1 MDDKARKR
9 AEALISEGVVKFER
23 QHMGRGPE
31 DARAY
36 IVDDMV
42 IVRLRGVLT
51 PAERQLAQGGPEQAG
66 AEERGRALVKQMRS
80 ELIERSSDILD
91 GIILSVLGRTVRSM
105 HTDISTATGE
115 RVIVF
120 ILDAERE
127 SLADAA
133 PADSA

>member
-1 MDDKARKR
+1 MDGKTKKR
-9 AEALISEGVVKFER
+9 AEALISESVVKFER

-31 DARAY
+31 DARTY

-51 PAERQLAQGGPEQAG
+51 PAERQLAHGGPGETG

-80 ELIERSSDILD
+80 ELIERASDILD

-120 ILDAERE
+120 ILESERGSAGDAEP
-127 SLADAA
+127 D
-133 PADSA
+133 PV